1 MRHQSGSVTTKFQ
14 ISKGDL
20 FADENSVPV
29 FSIVEVTTYAQL
41 IQPLTPDIQLTFS
54 FDQESK
60 NNQEKLPKKLTQPVY
75 YDIPIKVKDIL
86 KVDYDFDGGL
96 KRKSHLNP
104 SKYS

>member
-1 MRHQSGSVTTKFQ
+1 MTHQTKFQ

-86 KVDYDFDGGL
+86 DYNFDGGL

-104 SKYS
+104 SKYCQLLLPG

>member
-1 MRHQSGSVTTKFQ
+1 M
-14 ISKGDL
+14 
-20 FADENSVPV
+20 

-96 KRKSHLNP
+96 KRKSHKIFIITSAPRLRKVARVLTLP
-104 SKYS
+104 PRYF